1 MEVDGEQRHLV
12 TLRDSPPEL
21 GLCRVFWM
29 HKAHATI
36 RP

>member
-12 TLRDSPPEL
+12 TLCDKPPEL
-21 GLCRVFWM
+21 ALCRVSGM